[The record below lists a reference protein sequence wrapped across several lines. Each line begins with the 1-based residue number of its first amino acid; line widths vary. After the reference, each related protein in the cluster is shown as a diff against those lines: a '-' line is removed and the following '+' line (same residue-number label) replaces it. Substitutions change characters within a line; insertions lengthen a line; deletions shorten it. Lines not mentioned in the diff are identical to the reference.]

1 MMNDF
6 NNFIEQINNCFTRN
20 EANIKSDVIEY
31 KDGYEILS
39 DIPGVSKEMIKISF
53 DESILNIEVSK
64 KEDGGNADYK
74 LCERNHAFANKTIY
88 FDTDIDSTKAEAKY
102 ENGVLTVYL
111 PKKPKKTTEIKID

>member
-39 DIPGVSKEMIKISF
+39 DIRSEEHTS
-53 DESILNIEVSK
+53 ELQS
-64 KEDGGNADYK
+64 
-74 LCERNHAFANKTIY
+74 H
-88 FDTDIDSTKAEAKY
+88 
-102 ENGVLTVYL
+102 
-111 PKKPKKTTEIKID
+111 